1 MSAKDS
7 SSVSTL
13 SLELEVIG
21 NYTAR
26 LKRRVGAVNLCQ
38 FRHDSV
44 DDVCSGKDV
53 KTIIVTMSHEVGGC
67 LPVAGV
73 DCLEDGGDVRRIG
86 GVGSVSRSAKGI
98 SNHPTY
104 LTTSDNVSA
113 QYGDLHS
120 ANQKHIPLLHSK

>member
-26 LKRRVGAVNLCQ
+26 LKRRVGAVNLRQ
-38 FRHDSV
+38 FRYDSV
-44 DDVCSGKDV
+44 NDVCSGKNIETV
-53 KTIIVTMSHEVGGC
+53 IVTMSHEVGDC

-73 DCLEDGGDVRRIG
+73 DCLEDGGDVRRVG
-86 GVGSVSRSAKGI
+86 GVGSVSGSAKGI
-98 SNHPTY
+98 LGNA
-104 LTTSDNVSA
+104 VRVQSA
-113 QYGDLHS
+113 DC
-120 ANQKHIPLLHSK
+120 AVVI